1 MPPAKPGAVI
11 VIFGAAVRPD
21 GSPSTALRRRVQ
33 AAFAFG
39 RAQGDA
45 IYVPTGGVGRHGPSE
60 ASVMARLLR
69 ERGVPAENILLE
81 ETGTSTLTSTRAV
94 LRVLRAHGRHLKPV
108 YAASSAYHLL
118 RCVVLMRLA
127 GLDAWACPAR
137 RGPASRHFGK
147 RWYWRLREVVALP
160 VDSAIMAALRVLG
173 RV

>member
-11 VIFGAAVRPD
+11 IIFGAAVLAGRLAQHGTAPARAGGLRLRPRPGRCD
-21 GSPSTALRRRVQ
+21 LRADRRRS
-33 AAFAFG
+33 G
-39 RAQGDA
+39 PPRAVRSVGDG
-45 IYVPTGGVGRHGPSE
+45 PTTV
-60 ASVMARLLR
+60 R

-81 ETGTSTLTSTRAV
+81 ETSTSTLTSTRAV
-94 LRVLRAHGRHLKPV
+94 LQVLRAHGRHLKPV

-147 RWYWRLREVVALP
+147 RWVL
-160 VDSAIMAALRVLG
+160 AAARSG
-173 RV
+173 GAAGG